1 MFLNLFYNNYIFF
14 VEIGLL
20 VYYIS
25 ICCICIVYKFR
36 VFILL
41 FGIWIKVVK
50 MVICNILG

>member
-25 ICCICIVYKFR
+25 ICCICIDYKFR

-41 FGIWIKVVK
+41 IGIWIKVVK
-50 MVICNILG
+50 IGLFVIL

>member
-20 VYYIS
+20 LYYIS

-41 FGIWIKVVK
+41 IGIWIEVVK
-50 MVICNILG
+50 IGLFVIL